1 MSNQYIEKTL
11 IIFFSLISILLIF
24 FISIYQIIPNYV
36 HRGMTDFV
44 FDNTLAVSIFFLII
58 NFFIFCLTNLNK
70 SEGIILTVIIF
81 FSSIWFLC
89 FNSIS
94 NLSSTKHVLFVSIL
108 FLFPISLLSLSS
120 NYLNINYRLNFL
132 KHGLIKIRMEYVILL
147 ILFFVSYKM
156 YNLLGLDFSTETI
169 YERRLAGREKITF
182 SLGYLFNMCIN
193 GLAPILAFIS
203 FYNKRYIFLL
213 PCLAFVILSY
223 GFVGNK
229 SPIIFIFIMSFLGIY
244 YSIFKKNLLVTIIF
258 LMTSIFV
265 ISFVEYLIVGNS
277 LIATYFIRRAILVY
291 AQLNILFTDF
301 MFNYENFNEIFWFG
315 SQYKTEVNYLIG
327 QIYFQSNDMNASTT
341 SFVIEFVR
349 RGFIGYV
356 FNIFF
361 LLLISS
367 FYSYMYKI
375 SDNKVWLGTS
385 FLYAVL
391 MLQQGFTTAFVSSGI
406 GLITVLLCLF
416 NSKKIKIIK
425 KKDIK

>member
-1 MSNQYIEKTL
+1 
-11 IIFFSLISILLIF
+11 
-24 FISIYQIIPNYV
+24 
-36 HRGMTDFV
+36 
-44 FDNTLAVSIFFLII
+44 
-58 NFFIFCLTNLNK
+58 
-70 SEGIILTVIIF
+70 
-81 FSSIWFLC
+81 
-89 FNSIS
+89 
-94 NLSSTKHVLFVSIL
+94 
-108 FLFPISLLSLSS
+108 
-120 NYLNINYRLNFL
+120 
-132 KHGLIKIRMEYVILL
+132 
-147 ILFFVSYKM
+147 
-156 YNLLGLDFSTETI
+156 
-169 YERRLAGREKITF
+169 
-182 SLGYLFNMCIN
+182 
-193 GLAPILAFIS
+193 
-203 FYNKRYIFLL
+203 
-213 PCLAFVILSY
+213 
-223 GFVGNK
+223 
-229 SPIIFIFIMSFLGIY
+229 MSFLGIY

-349 RGFIGYV
+349 RGFMGYV